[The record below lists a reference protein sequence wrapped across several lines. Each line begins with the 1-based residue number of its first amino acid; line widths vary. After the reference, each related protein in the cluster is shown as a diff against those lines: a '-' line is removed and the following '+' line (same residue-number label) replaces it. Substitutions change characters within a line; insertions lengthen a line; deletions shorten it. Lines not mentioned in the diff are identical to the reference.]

1 MSAPLPAPDELRRLL
16 YTPVLSDVLDS
27 FGLMRQAMHP
37 FVRPIDEAL
46 VLFGRVRTGRY
57 MATDTV
63 TPGGNPYGLEMDLID
78 DLKPGEVPVLACG
91 GPTDWIAPWGELLST
106 AARARGA
113 AGCVTDGLVR
123 DVARIRAMRF
133 PVFHGGIGPLD
144 TKGRAKMVEKDTPID
159 IAGVR
164 VAGGDWV
171 MGDIDGV
178 VFVPADQADA
188 VFRAA
193 LDKIAAE
200 DTSRAELEAG
210 DSLHAVYA
218 RHGVL

>member
-1 MSAPLPAPDELRRLL
+1 MIEPLPPADELRQRL

-27 FGLMRQAMHP
+27 FGLMRQALRP
-37 FVRPIDEAL
+37 FVRPLDEAL

-57 MATDTV
+57 QIASIA
-63 TPGGNPYGLEMDLID
+63 TPGRNPYALEMDLID

-91 GPTDWIAPWGELLST
+91 GPTHWIAPWGELLST
-106 AARARGA
+106 AALARGA

-123 DVARIRAMRF
+123 DVARIRAMHF
-133 PVFHGGIGPLD
+133 PVFAGGIGPLD
-144 TKGRAKMVEKDTPID
+144 TKGRAEMVAMDAVVE

-164 VAGGDWV
+164 VSPGDWV
-171 MGDIDGV
+171 MGDVDGV
-178 VFVPADQADA
+178 VFIPADNADA

-193 LDKIAAE
+193 LNKIEAE
-200 DTSRAELEAG
+200 DTTREELKAG

>member
-1 MSAPLPAPDELRRLL
+1 MSGQLSLTEEFQRLL
-16 YTPVLSDVLDS
+16 YTPVLSDVLDG
-27 FGLMRQAMHP
+27 FGLMRQALHP
-37 FVRPIDEAL
+37 FVRPLDETL

-57 MATDTV
+57 ESKNAA
-63 TPGGNPYGLEMDLID
+63 TPGRNPYQLEMDLID
-78 DLKPGEVPVLACG
+78 NLRHGEVPVLACG
-91 GPTDWIAPWGELLST
+91 GPTDCIAPWGELLST

-144 TKGRAKMVEKDTPID
+144 TKGRAEMVEMDTPID
-159 IAGVR
+159 IAGVH
-164 VAGGDWV
+164 VAPGDWV

-178 VFVPADQADA
+178 VFVPAAQADA

-193 LDKIAAE
+193 LDKIVAE
-200 DTSRAELEAG
+200 DTTRAELEAG
-210 DSLHAVYA
+210 EKLHAVYA

>member
-1 MSAPLPAPDELRRLL
+1 MPQTLPPVEELRRLL

-27 FGLMRQAMHP
+27 FGLMHQALRP
-37 FVRPIDEAL
+37 FVRPLDETL
-46 VLFGRVRTGRY
+46 TLFGRVRTGRY
-57 MATDTV
+57 QLAAAQ
-63 TPGGNPYGLEMDLID
+63 TPARNPYALEMDLID

-106 AARARGA
+106 AAHARGA

-133 PVFHGGIGPLD
+133 PVFAGGIGPLD
-144 TKGRAKMVEKDTPID
+144 TKGRAEMVEKDTVVD

-164 VAGGDWV
+164 VSPGDWV

-178 VFVPADQADA
+178 VFVPADKADA
-188 VFRAA
+188 VFRTA
-193 LDKIAAE
+193 LDKIVAE
-200 DTSRAELEAG
+200 DTTRDELAAG

>member
-1 MSAPLPAPDELRRLL
+1 MSTALPPIEELRRLL

-27 FGLMRQAMHP
+27 FGLMRQALRP
-37 FVRPIDEAL
+37 FVRPLDEAL

-57 MATDTV
+57 VATDAV
-63 TPGGNPYGLEMDLID
+63 APGHNPYALEMDLID

-123 DVARIRAMRF
+123 DVTRIRAMRF
-133 PVFHGGIGPLD
+133 PVFLGGIGPLD
-144 TKGRAKMVEKDTPID
+144 TKGRAEMVEKDTSVD

-164 VAGGDWV
+164 VSPGDWV

-178 VFVPADQADA
+178 VFVPADKADA
-188 VFRAA
+188 VFHAA
-193 LDKIAAE
+193 LEKIAAE
-200 DTSRAELEAG
+200 NSTREELEAG
-210 DSLHAVYA
+210 ASLHEVYA